1 MVEEFKSVLK
11 NRNFVYIWTS
21 QILSQLTIN
30 IMNFIIL
37 IKLFGQTGSAIATSL
52 LWVTYALP
60 AILIGPVASTFID
73 MVDKRKVLMI
83 TNILQGL
90 TIFLLAMSH
99 MTSIFILYEVV
110 FIYSLLNQFYVPAEA
125 STMPSVLKK
134 NDLTRGN
141 GLSFITQ
148 QASLV
153 LGFGV
158 AGLLNHFLGF
168 DNTLYLCAL
177 FLFMAFLSVS
187 FLPELKSKLTIP
199 PDIILAI
206 KSFLDNTLEGYRFIK
221 DKRRIIAPF
230 LLLLG
235 FQVALTIV
243 IVSFPVIAKEI
254 FDINLNAAGIFIVIP
269 AALGAM
275 ISAFN
280 LPRLIKKG
288 WRKKRIIE
296 NSLMILTIT
305 IATLVFVI
313 PELSYVYRIVAGFI
327 TVFFAGLAF
336 VGVAIPSQ
344 TYMQEITSHKLRGRV
359 FGNFWFLTTVV
370 SVIPVVFSGTITE
383 IFGVRFFLFI
393 LAAFAFTVFI
403 MSTKYADSWLNKDEK
418 IYTDSR
424 S

>member
-1 MVEEFKSVLK
+1 MAEEFKSVLK
-11 NRNFVYIWTS
+11 NRNFIYIWTS

-52 LWVTYALP
+52 LWVTYSLP

-83 TNILQGL
+83 TNMLQGL
-90 TIFLLAMSH
+90 TILLLAVSH

-125 STMPSVLKK
+125 STIPSVLKK
-134 NDLTRGN
+134 SDLTRGN
-141 GLSFITQ
+141 GLTFITQ

-168 DNTLYLCAL
+168 DNTLYLCAS
-177 FLFMAFLSVS
+177 FLFIAFLSVS
-187 FLPELKSKLTIP
+187 FLPELKSKLKIP

-221 DKRRIIAPF
+221 DKRRIVTPF

-235 FQVALTIV
+235 FQVALSIV

-254 FDINLNAAGIFIVIP
+254 FNINLNAAGIFVIIP

-288 WRKKRIIE
+288 WRKKKIIE
-296 NSLMILTIT
+296 NSLMILTIA
-305 IATLVFVI
+305 IAALVFVI
-313 PELSYVYRIVAGFI
+313 PELSYVYRIVFGFI
-327 TVFFAGLAF
+327 IVLFAGLAF

-344 TYMQEITSHKLRGRV
+344 TYIQEITPYKLRGRV
-359 FGNFWFLTTVV
+359 FGNFWFLTTIV

-393 LAAFAFTVFI
+393 MAAFTFTVFI
-403 MSTKYADSWLNKDEK
+403 MSSKYADSWLNKDEK
-418 IYTDSR
+418 PYADNWS
-424 S
+424 

>member
-1 MVEEFKSVLK
+1 MVEEFKSVLR
-11 NRNFVYIWTS
+11 NHNFVHIWTS

-37 IKLFGQTGSAIATSL
+37 IKLFGQTGSAIAVSL

-60 AILIGPVASTFID
+60 AILIGPVASTFVD
-73 MVDKRKVLMI
+73 MLDKRKILMI
-83 TNILQGL
+83 TNILQSI
-90 TIFLLAMSH
+90 TILLLALSH
-99 MTSIFILYEVV
+99 MTTIFILYEVV

-125 STMPSVLKK
+125 STIPSVLKK
-134 NDLTRGN
+134 SDLTRGN
-141 GLSFITQ
+141 GLTFITQ

-168 DNTLYLCAL
+168 DNTLYLCAS
-177 FLFMAFLSVS
+177 FLLLAFISVS
-187 FLPELKSKLTIP
+187 FLPELKSKLKIP
-199 PDIILAI
+199 MDMILAV
-206 KSFLDNTLEGYRFIK
+206 KSFLDNILEGYRFIR
-221 DKRRIIAPF
+221 DKRRILAPF

-235 FQVALTIV
+235 FQVALSIV
-243 IVSFPVIAKEI
+243 IVSVPVIAQEI
-254 FDINLNAAGIFIVIP
+254 FDINLNAAGVFVIVP

-288 WRKKRIIE
+288 WRKKKIIE
-296 NSLMILTIT
+296 SSLMILTIT
-305 IATLVFVI
+305 IASLVFVI
-313 PELSYVYRIVAGFI
+313 PELSYIFRIILGFVVI
-327 TVFFAGLAF
+327 SFAGMAF

-344 TYMQEITSHKLRGRV
+344 TYLQELTPYKLRGRV
-359 FGNFWFLTTVV
+359 FGNFWFLAVIA

-393 LAAFAFTVFI
+393 MAAFVFSVFI
-403 MSTKYADSWLNKDEK
+403 MSSKYADSWLNNDG
-418 IYTDSR
+418 
-424 S
+424 

>member
-1 MVEEFKSVLK
+1 MIEEYKSVLR
-11 NRNFVYIWTS
+11 NHNFVHIWTS

-37 IKLFGQTGSAIATSL
+37 IKLFGQTGSAIAVSL

-60 AILIGPVASTFID
+60 AILIGPVASTFVD
-73 MVDKRKVLMI
+73 MLDKRKILMI
-83 TNILQGL
+83 TNILQSI
-90 TIFLLAMSH
+90 TILLLALSH
-99 MTSIFILYEVV
+99 MTTIFILYEVV

-125 STMPSVLKK
+125 STIPSVLKK
-134 NDLTRGN
+134 SDLTRGN
-141 GLSFITQ
+141 GLTFITQ

-168 DNTLYLCAL
+168 DNTLYLCAS
-177 FLFMAFLSVS
+177 FLLLAFISVS
-187 FLPELKSKLTIP
+187 FLPELKSKLKIP
-199 PDIILAI
+199 MDMILAV
-206 KSFLDNTLEGYRFIK
+206 KSFLDNILEGYRFIR
-221 DKRRIIAPF
+221 DKRRILAPF

-235 FQVALTIV
+235 FQVALSIV
-243 IVSFPVIAKEI
+243 IVSVPVIAQEI
-254 FDINLNAAGIFIVIP
+254 FDINLNAAGVFVIVP

-288 WRKKRIIE
+288 WRKKKIIE
-296 NSLMILTIT
+296 SSLMILTIT
-305 IATLVFVI
+305 IASLVFVI
-313 PELSYVYRIVAGFI
+313 PELSYIFRIILGFVVI
-327 TVFFAGLAF
+327 SFAGMAF

-344 TYMQEITSHKLRGRV
+344 TYLQELTPYKLRGRV
-359 FGNFWFLTTVV
+359 FGNFWFLAVIA

-393 LAAFAFTVFI
+393 MAAFVFSVFI
-403 MSTKYADSWLNKDEK
+403 MSSKYADSWLNNDG
-418 IYTDSR
+418 
-424 S
+424 

>member
-1 MVEEFKSVLK
+1 MAEEFKSVLK
-11 NRNFVYIWTS
+11 NRNFIYIWTS

-52 LWVTYALP
+52 LWVTYSLP

-83 TNILQGL
+83 TNMLQGL
-90 TIFLLAMSH
+90 TILLLAVSH

-125 STMPSVLKK
+125 STIPSVLKK
-134 NDLTRGN
+134 SDLTRGN
-141 GLSFITQ
+141 GLTFITQ

-168 DNTLYLCAL
+168 DNTLYLCAS
-177 FLFMAFLSVS
+177 FLFIAFLSVS
-187 FLPELKSKLTIP
+187 FLPELKSKLKIP

-221 DKRRIIAPF
+221 DKRRIVTPF

-235 FQVALTIV
+235 FQVALSIV

-254 FDINLNAAGIFIVIP
+254 FNINLNAAGIFVIIP

-288 WRKKRIIE
+288 WRKKKIIE
-296 NSLMILTIT
+296 NSLMILTIA
-305 IATLVFVI
+305 IAVLVFVI
-313 PELSYVYRIVAGFI
+313 PELSYVYRIVSGFVI
-327 TVFFAGLAF
+327 VFFTGLAF

-344 TYMQEITSHKLRGRV
+344 TYIQEITPYKLRGRV
-359 FGNFWFLTTVV
+359 FGNFWFLTTIV

-393 LAAFAFTVFI
+393 MAAFTFTVFI
-403 MSTKYADSWLNKDEK
+403 MSSKYADSWLNKDEK
-418 IYTDSR
+418 PYADNWS
-424 S
+424 